1 VNSFF
6 KRLLTFTR
14 DGLYRY
20 RFDDGVVLQANRG
33 LLEILD
39 VDLTPEAAVGQ
50 RISDLIQYTEKPGEI
65 RRLLAEHG
73 EIHGYEYHFQT
84 RKGDD
89 RWVLHDS
96 FLVDDPESGQRIV
109 EAIVKDITPLR
120 KAAQK
125 IDEERERLA
134 VTLRSIGDALIATDA
149 QGRVVLMNPVAELM
163 TGWPLGLASGLPLE
177 QVFKIVHEITRNPLA
192 NPVSRVIATG
202 QTVALANHT
211 TLIARDGK
219 EWFISDSAAPIRNNL
234 GAVIGVV
241 LVFRDVG
248 EEKRM
253 LQALRRSEERY
264 RLLFNGMLDG
274 FALHE
279 IICDPEGNPVNY
291 RFLEINPR
299 FEEMTGLHAK
309 DLLGRTVRDALPETD
324 SEWIQTYG
332 KVALTGIPVHFERFS
347 AELNRYFEV
356 TAYRPAAGQFV
367 TIIMDVTERRKAEE
381 DRKKMESQLQQIQ
394 KLESLGVLAGG
405 IAHDFNNLLT
415 GVLGNASLALL
426 DVPDGTPAFDSLKQ
440 IELSAQR
447 AADLCRQLLAYS
459 GKGRFVVEPIDLSEL
474 VEEMA
479 NLLQISITKKAVL
492 KYALA
497 RHLPAISADVTQL
510 RQIVMNLIVNAS
522 EAIGEQSGV
531 IAITTGAMDCDRAY
545 LKSAF
550 MDGDLPEGVYVY
562 VEVSDTGCGM
572 DPSIMA
578 RIFDPFYSTKF
589 AGRGLGLAAILGIVR
604 SHKGTIKV
612 YSEKGRGSS
621 FKILF
626 PTVEETP
633 VRHETDAGLAASAHL
648 AGTILVAD
656 DDETIRSLARRTL
669 ERVGL
674 QVLTA
679 RDGREAVEMYRLH
692 AERIRLVL
700 LDMTMP
706 HMSGEEVF
714 REIRRIR
721 SDCRVILSS
730 GYNESDATSRFSGKG
745 LAGFIQ
751 KPYRQADLIAKV
763 GSVLSEESGIPGAKR
778 P

>member
-1 VNSFF
+1 
-6 KRLLTFTR
+6 
-14 DGLYRY
+14 
-20 RFDDGVVLQANRG
+20 VVGR
-33 LLEILD
+33 
-39 VDLTPEAAVGQ
+39 
-50 RISDLIQYTEKPGEI
+50 RMSDLIHYTEKPGEI
-65 RRLLAEHG
+65 RRLLESYG
-73 EIHGYEYHFQT
+73 EIHGYEYHFKT
-84 RKGDD
+84 LKGED

-96 FLVDDPESGQRIV
+96 FLATDDKSGAKIV
-109 EAIVKDITPLR
+109 EAIVKDITSLR
-120 KAAQK
+120 KASQK

-149 QGRVVLMNPVAELM
+149 QGNIVLMNPVAEQL
-163 TGWPLGLASGLPLE
+163 TGWPLGMATGFPLE
-177 QVFKIVHEITRNPLA
+177 QVFKIIHEGTRIPCE
-192 NPVSRVIATG
+192 NPVARVIQTG
-202 QTVALANHT
+202 RIVALANHT

-219 EWFISDSAAPIRNNL
+219 ERNIADSAAPIRN
-234 GAVIGVV
+234 GHGVIVGVV
-241 LVFRDVG
+241 LVFRDVTD
-248 EEKRM
+248 EKRM
-253 LQALRRSEERY
+253 LQALRRSEEHY

-279 IICDPEGNPVNY
+279 IICDAQGKPSDY

-299 FEEMTGLHAK
+299 FEAMTGLLARNLIGK
-309 DLLGRTVRDALPETD
+309 TVTEVLPE
-324 SEWIQTYG
+324 SEPEWIQTYG
-332 KVALTGIPVHFERFS
+332 QVALTGVPIHFERFS
-347 AELNRYFEV
+347 KPLNRCFEV
-356 TAYRPAAGQFV
+356 TAYRPAPGQFA
-367 TIIMDVTERRKAEE
+367 TIFIDVTERRRAED
-381 DRKKMESQLQQIQ
+381 DRKKMESQIQQVQ

-426 DVPDGTPAFDSLKQ
+426 DIPEGTPAFDSLKQ

-459 GKGRFVVEPIDLSEL
+459 GKGRFVVEPIDISEL

-479 NLLQISITKKAVL
+479 NLLQISISKKAVL

-510 RQIVMNLIVNAS
+510 RQIAMNLIVNAS
-522 EAIGEQSGV
+522 EAIGERSGV
-531 IAITTGAMDCDRAY
+531 IAITTGAMDCDRSY

-550 MDGDLPEGVYVY
+550 IDGDIPEGVYVY

-572 DPSIMA
+572 DAATKA
-578 RIFDPFYSTKF
+578 RIFDPFFSTKF
-589 AGRGLGLAAILGIVR
+589 AGRGLGLAAIIGIVR
-604 SHKGTIKV
+604 SHKGAIKV
-612 YSEKGRGSS
+612 YSEPGRGST
-621 FKILF
+621 FKVLF
-626 PTVEETP
+626 PTVSEPSVHHNAEDQSRAA
-633 VRHETDAGLAASAHL
+633 VRL

-669 ERVGL
+669 ERIGL

-679 RDGREAVEMYRLH
+679 SDGREAVDVYRQH
-692 AERIRLVL
+692 AGQIRLVL

-706 HMSGEEVF
+706 HMNGEEAF

-721 SDCRVILSS
+721 PDCVVILSS

-751 KPYRQADLIAKV
+751 KPYRQSELIAKV
-763 GSVLSEESGIPGAKR
+763 GAVLSGEGDIPAEKR

>member
-1 VNSFF
+1 M
-6 KRLLTFTR
+6 KDLLERLLNFTQ
-14 DGLYRY
+14 DGLYCY
-20 RFDDGVVLQANRG
+20 RFDDGVVLKANRG
-33 LLEILD
+33 LVGILD
-39 VDLTPEAAVGQ
+39 LDMPPDALVGRQ
-50 RISDLIQYTEKPGEI
+50 MSELIQYTEKPGEI
-65 RRLLAEHG
+65 RHLLEQYG
-73 EIHGYEYHFQT
+73 EIHGYEYHFKT
-84 RKGDD
+84 LKGED

-96 FLVDDPESGQRIV
+96 FLVTDEKSGLKFV
-109 EAIVKDITPLR
+109 EAIVKDITSLR
-120 KAAQK
+120 KSAQK
-125 IDEERERLA
+125 IEEERERLA
-134 VTLRSIGDALIATDA
+134 VTLRSIGDALIATDEK
-149 QGRVVLMNPVAELM
+149 GRIVLMNPVAEQL
-163 TGWPLGLASGLPLE
+163 TGWPLGMAAGVPLE
-177 QVFKIVHEITRNPLA
+177 QAFNIVHESTRIPCE
-192 NPVSRVIATG
+192 NPVTKVIQTGRV
-202 QTVALANHT
+202 VALANHT
-211 TLIARDGK
+211 TLIARDGT
-219 EWFISDSAAPIRNNL
+219 ERNIADSAAPIRNGR
-234 GAVIGVV
+234 GAIIGVV
-241 LVFRDVG
+241 LVFRDVSD
-248 EEKRM
+248 EKRM
-253 LQALRRSEERY
+253 LEALRKSEQHY

-279 IICDPEGNPVNY
+279 LICDSQGNPSDY

-299 FEEMTGLHAK
+299 FEELTGLSAN
-309 DLLGRTVRDALPETD
+309 DLIGRTVREALPQTEP
-324 SEWIQTYG
+324 EWIQIYG
-332 KVALTGIPVHFERFS
+332 QVALTGNPVHFERYT
-347 AELNRYFEV
+347 AALNRYFEV
-356 TAYRPAAGQFV
+356 TAYRPAPGQFA
-367 TIIMDVTERRKAEE
+367 TIFMDVTERRKAEE
-381 DRKKMESQLQQIQ
+381 DRKKMESQIQQTQ

-459 GKGRFVVEPIDLSEL
+459 GKGRFVVEPIDISEL
-474 VEEMA
+474 VEEMG
-479 NLLQISITKKAVL
+479 NLLQISISKKAVL

-522 EAIGEQSGV
+522 EAIAERSGV

-550 MDGDLPEGVYVY
+550 IDGDLREGVYVY

-572 DPSIMA
+572 DAATQA
-578 RIFDPFYSTKF
+578 RIFDPFFSTKF
-589 AGRGLGLAAILGIVR
+589 AGRGLGLAAIIGIVR
-604 SHKGTIKV
+604 SHNGAIKV
-612 YSEKGRGSS
+612 YSEPGRGST

-626 PTVEETP
+626 PTVEESA
-633 VRHETDAGLAASAHL
+633 VRHPSVKGVKDELHL

-669 ERVGL
+669 ERVGID
-674 QVLTA
+674 VLTA
-679 RDGREAVEMYRLH
+679 ADGREAVEMFRKH
-692 AERIRLVL
+692 AGTIRLVL

-706 HMSGEEVF
+706 HMNGEEAF

-721 SDCRVILSS
+721 PDCVVVLSS

-751 KPYRQADLIAKV
+751 KPYRQSELIAKV
-763 GSVLSEESGIPGAKR
+763 GAVLSGGSDTPSGTR